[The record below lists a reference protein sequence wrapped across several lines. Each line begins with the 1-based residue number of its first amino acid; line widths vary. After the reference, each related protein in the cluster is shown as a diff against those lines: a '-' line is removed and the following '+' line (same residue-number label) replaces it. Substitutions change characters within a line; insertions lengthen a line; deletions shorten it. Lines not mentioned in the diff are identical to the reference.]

1 MIVSTSHRVCT
12 IKNIDFTDFFN
23 VFLSGAT
30 IMAPFSVF
38 LWGDTMKRKL
48 ILIAAAILIVLLAI
62 AVISILAQTPMPI
75 G

>member
-1 MIVSTSHRVCT
+1 
-12 IKNIDFTDFFN
+12 
-23 VFLSGAT
+23 
-30 IMAPFSVF
+30 MAPFSVF
-38 LWGDTMKRKL
+38 LWGDTMKRKF

>member
-1 MIVSTSHRVCT
+1 
-12 IKNIDFTDFFN
+12 
-23 VFLSGAT
+23 
-30 IMAPFSVF
+30 MAPFSVF

-48 ILIAAAILIVLLAI
+48 ILIAAAVLIVLLTI

>member
-1 MIVSTSHRVCT
+1 
-12 IKNIDFTDFFN
+12 
-23 VFLSGAT
+23 
-30 IMAPFSVF
+30 MAPFSVF
-38 LWGDTMKRKL
+38 LWGDTMTRKL

>member
-1 MIVSTSHRVCT
+1 
-12 IKNIDFTDFFN
+12 
-23 VFLSGAT
+23 
-30 IMAPFSVF
+30 MAPFSVF

-48 ILIAAAILIVLLAI
+48 ILIVAAILIVLLAI